1 MIELR
6 ALGTLALR
14 DRDGEDLHS
23 VLAQPKRV
31 ALLAYLAIARP
42 HGFHRRDTLL
52 ALLWPE
58 QDDQHARWA
67 LNQALRHL
75 RFALGK
81 QVVPSRGDGEVGI
94 ASEHLR
100 CDA

>member
-14 DRDGEDLHS
+14 DSSGEDLHS

-42 HGFHRRDTLL
+42 SGF
-52 ALLWPE
+52 
-58 QDDQHARWA
+58 
-67 LNQALRHL
+67 
-75 RFALGK
+75 
-81 QVVPSRGDGEVGI
+81 PST
-94 ASEHLR
+94 ST
-100 CDA
+100 